1 MIDLKRVTGIGGVFF
16 KSENPEKLK
25 EWYAKHLGVPIVEE
39 GPDESYVI
47 FDWQKQADE
56 ERKGYTLWGPFKED
70 TEYMR
75 PSKKEFMFNFTVE
88 NLAEILAILRDEG
101 VNVFDEIEDNREGK
115 FGWIMDPEG
124 NKIELWEPKKK
135 RKEN

>member
-1 MIDLKRVTGIGGVFF
+1 MKRVTGIGGIFF
-16 KSENPEKLK
+16 KSEDPEKLK

-39 GPDESYVI
+39 EPDESYVI